1 MHVET
6 RKRETERRQTERKIE
21 KERQIYIYI
30 KRKRDYVK

>member
-21 KERQIYIYI
+21 KERQRYIYI